1 MARAVSGIASSR
13 RGHLAVRRTR
23 RAASSI
29 VGETQAGQQDHC
41 FLDSLYRAA
50 VATHAA
56 MRLRVF
62 MQGEASVAL
71 VRVRGSR
78 VNWGSVRAGHCRPA
92 FG

>member
-62 MQGEASVAL
+62 MQLGIAGPHL
-71 VRVRGSR
+71 VEDDSKQ
-78 VNWGSVRAGHCRPA
+78 A
-92 FG
+92 